1 MTYTPPSPEELRA
14 LLSEWGVSQV
24 QAAKLVDVNDRT
36 MRRYCLVGGCP
47 YPVLATLAGLCT
59 GVTPGVDWR
68 YSFSSVGLILLP
80 SPPNVSR

>member
-1 MTYTPPSPEELRA
+1 MAAP

-47 YPVLATLAGLCT
+47 YPVLATRRAVYGCYAGGGLAI
-59 GVTPGVDWR
+59 
-68 YSFSSVGLILLP
+68 LI
-80 SPPNVSR
+80 

>member
-1 MTYTPPSPEELRA
+1 MAAP